1 MENNKIDMMNN
12 VIGEKEY
19 KERISLVFNDM
30 ANIVKCTYG
39 PYGSTT
45 VIEKSGDVM
54 FTKDG
59 HQTLKRIVYRDNV
72 QNALMDLIF
81 KIATQVAIKV
91 GDGTTTATIAAD
103 QLLQKINENEELNK
117 IRPKEFMDLL
127 NKAIELI
134 CSTIQKNAIEIDK
147 EGDLNEIYKL
157 AYVSTNGDS
166 NIAEMIRTIYKETGN
181 SAIEYNKSKSNNTT
195 YEIVDGYKMKFMT
208 YIDRIFINKDDGTCN
223 IDRPK
228 ILMFNHK
235 VEQNY
240 YDKIIKPALDK
251 AVNENKK
258 LVIIAPY
265 YDKYLLQTIQRT
277 LTLEYKA
284 RQTTSSVYL
293 RCGLMNNAYI
303 ELFGDFAALT
313 GGTIIN
319 EQTAYDICKDNLEFI
334 PEEYF
339 GEVENMIVA
348 DHSTFISG
356 FTHKNEAMLKIL
368 MDDAIS
374 KYIEVMEA
382 SEKNSIITD
391 DMISKKQRIAKLKCK
406 MGTINVGGYTELQK
420 SANFD
425 LVEDAV
431 KACESAYLYG
441 YVPGQSVA
449 IQKAIQEL
457 LETDIS
463 KELKTLLES
472 IYDAF
477 IGVFRILLNNK
488 FKDIPIS
495 QYRLEQLVSECIKE
509 NSAIDIEQLNYIEV
523 DNSLASVIP
532 TPNYHIFVQVEF
544 NKDIINSCMTDIEIL
559 KAASSIVG
567 LLTSSNQFITLR
579 VEY

>member
-1 MENNKIDMMNN
+1 MGNKIDMMNN

-19 KERISLVFNDM
+19 KKRISLVFNDM
-30 ANIVKCTYG
+30 ANTVKSTYG

-45 VIEKSGDVM
+45 VIEKAGDIM

-59 HQTLKRIVYRDNV
+59 HQTLKRIAYRDNV

-103 QLLQKINENEELNK
+103 QLLKSINNNKDLNK
-117 IRPKEFMDLL
+117 MRPKEFMDLL
-127 NKAIELI
+127 NQAIELI
-134 CSTIQKNAIEIDK
+134 CSTIQKNAIQINKD
-147 EGDLNEIYKL
+147 GDLEEIYKL

-166 NIAEMIRTIYKETGN
+166 NIASMIQTIYKVTGN
-181 SAIEYNKSKSNNTT
+181 STIEYNKSKSSTT
-195 YEIVDGYKMKFMT
+195 TFELVAGYKMKFMT

-223 IDRPK
+223 VDKPK
-228 ILMFNHK
+228 ILLFDHK

-251 AVNENKK
+251 AVNEGKK
-258 LVIIAPY
+258 LVVIAPY

-277 LTLEYKA
+277 LNLEYRAK
-284 RQTTSSVYL
+284 QTTSSIYL
-293 RCGLMNNAYI
+293 RCGLMNNAYN
-303 ELFGDFAALT
+303 ELYGDFAALT
-313 GGTIIN
+313 GGTIID
-319 EQTAYDICKDNLEFI
+319 EQTAYDIYKDNLEFK
-334 PEEYF
+334 PEEFF
-339 GEVENMIVA
+339 GEVEEMIVS

-374 KYIEVMEA
+374 KYNEVMEA
-382 SEKNSIITD
+382 STKNSIITD

-406 MGTINVGGYTELQK
+406 MGIINVGGYTELSK
-420 SANFD
+420 AANFD

-441 YVPGQSVA
+441 YVPGQSIAV
-449 IQKAIQEL
+449 QKAITEL
-457 LETDIS
+457 INRDDIDE
-463 KELKTLLES
+463 KLKMLLATIS
-472 IYDAF
+472 LAF
-477 IGVFRILLNNK
+477 IGVFSVLLSNK
-488 FKDIPIS
+488 FKNVKINIDEIID
-495 QYRLEQLVSECIKE
+495 LVNDCVEE
-509 NSAIDIEQLNYIEV
+509 NSAIDIEKLEYGGPKESNDSIPYKTFCNIEY
-523 DNSLASVIP
+523 NR
-532 TPNYHIFVQVEF
+532 E
-544 NKDIINSCMTDIEIL
+544 IINSCMTDIEIL

-567 LLTSSNQFITLR
+567 LLTSSNQFITLK

>member
-1 MENNKIDMMNN
+1 MIDMMNN

-30 ANIVKCTYG
+30 ANIVKATYG

-59 HQTLKRIVYRDNV
+59 HQTLKRIAYRDNI

-103 QLLQKINENEELNK
+103 QLLKSINSNEELSK
-117 IRPKEFMDLL
+117 MRPKEFMDLL

-134 CSTIQKNAIEIDK
+134 CSTIQKNAVQIDK
-147 EGDLNEIYKL
+147 DGDLEEIYKL

-181 SAIEYNKSKSNNTT
+181 STIEYNKSKSSTTT
-195 YEIVDGYKMKFMT
+195 YEIVNGYKMKFMT

-223 IDRPK
+223 INNPK
-228 ILMFNHK
+228 ILLFNHK

-251 AVNENKK
+251 AVNENKR
-258 LVIIAPY
+258 LVVIAPY

-277 LTLEYKA
+277 LNLEYRAK
-284 RQTTSSVYL
+284 QTTSAVYL
-293 RCGLMNNAYI
+293 RCGLMNNAYN
-303 ELFGDFAALT
+303 ELYGDFAALT

-319 EQTAYDICKDNLEFI
+319 EQTSYDIIKGDFEFK
-334 PEEYF
+334 PEEFF
-339 GEVENMIVA
+339 GEVEEMVVA

-356 FTHKNEAMLKIL
+356 FTHKNETMLKVL
-368 MDDAIS
+368 MDDAVS
-374 KYIEVMEA
+374 KYDEVMEA
-382 SEKNSIITD
+382 STKNSIITD

-406 MGTINVGGYTELQK
+406 MGTINVGGYTELAK

-441 YVPGQSVA
+441 YVPGQSIAV
-449 IQKAIQEL
+449 QKAIDEL
-457 LETDIS
+457 VGKEDIDE
-463 KELKTLLES
+463 KLKLLLS
-472 IYDAF
+472 AISFAF
-477 IGVFRILLNNK
+477 VGVFSVLLSNK
-488 FKDIPIS
+488 FKNTTIRIGEIID
-495 QYRLEQLVSECIKE
+495 LVCDCVEE
-509 NSAIDIEQLNYIEV
+509 NSAIDLEKLEYNEIDESDGMIKYESFSNIEY
-523 DNSLASVIP
+523 
-532 TPNYHIFVQVEF
+532 
-544 NKDIINSCMTDIEIL
+544 NKEIINSCMTDIEIL

-567 LLTSSNQFITLR
+567 LLISSNQFITLK